1 MIRAPRSLS
10 TTTNQS
16 RSTPTMSTPMTARR
30 RVWSR
35 QSRKRMTT
43 MARDIFERLDK
54 GRPPTEAPPSPEII
68 RMGPAAATIPPAGP
82 KAHPTEKLLSWLL
95 NYSPKPTIS
104 LREIC
109 RFGPRGAGAR
119 DWEGAMDL
127 AETLVQRGWFIPR
140 ETQRRRDM
148 RVWQIL
154 RGPNK

>member
-82 KAHPTEKLLSWLL
+82 KAHPTEKFLSWLL
-95 NYSPKPTIS
+95 NYWTKPTIS

-109 RFGPRGAGAR
+109 RYGPHAVR
-119 DWEGAMDL
+119 DWESAMNL
-127 AETLVQRGWFIPR
+127 TETLVQRGWLTP
-140 ETQRRRDM
+140 TKTHRRDK
-148 RVWQIL
+148 RVWQVA
-154 RGPNK
+154 RGASR